1 MLLTLLN
8 IVVPV
13 FAIATL
19 GFLVGRRHRQPP
31 AMAFI
36 NHTNLT
42 VFCPALIFSSLVTN
56 PVNLANEWSLV
67 AAGVLIILLPGA
79 VLYWIRPA
87 GLSMPGFLVPG
98 MFRNTGNVG
107 IPLMMLAYGE
117 QLMGDIVLLFVISNA
132 LHFSLGMYLLSRHS
146 NRWLW
151 LRSPNV
157 WAAALG
163 LLCAP
168 WRAWIPDFVLTST
181 TLVGHITIPMMLF
194 SLGIRLSHD
203 RPTGFGLALRINLT
217 YLATGVLCLLFI
229 LWLLPLSRDAMRMIT
244 LCACL
249 PPAVLNFL
257 LCEQYRID
265 PGTVANVVLLGNIM
279 SVITIPAVI
288 WFTLTWI

>member
-13 FAIATL
+13 FAVAGL
-19 GFLVGRRHRQPP
+19 GFLVGRHHGKPP
-31 AMAFI
+31 AMGFI
-36 NHTNLT
+36 NHTNLN
-42 VFCPALIFSSLVTN
+42 VFCPALIFSALVNN
-56 PVNLANEWSLV
+56 PVNLAHEWALV
-67 AAGVLIILLPGA
+67 AAGVLIIVLPGL
-79 VLYWIRPA
+79 VLMWVKPA

-98 MFRNTGNVG
+98 MFRNTGNIG

-117 QLMGDIVLLFVISNA
+117 RLMGDIVLLFVISNG
-132 LHFSLGMYLLSRHS
+132 LHFSLGMFLLSRHS

-163 LLCAP
+163 LALASH
-168 WRAWIPDFVLTST
+168 RAWIPEFVLVT
-181 TLVGHITIPMMLF
+181 TEMVGQITIPMMLF
-194 SLGIRLSHD
+194 ALGIRLSQD
-203 RPTGFGLALRINLT
+203 RISGIRFALRINLV
-217 YLATGVLCLLFI
+217 YLAAGLLCLVAI
-229 LWLLPLSRDAMRMIT
+229 LWLLPLEPDARRLIT

-265 PGTVANVVLLGNIM
+265 PATVANVVLFGNVM
-279 SVITIPAVI
+279 SVVTIPAVI
-288 WFTLTWI
+288 WFTLNWM